1 MSEKNFFGKERN
13 FRMEIICDETH
24 ANSHVILFDNLG
36 DKRLQNIM
44 NNAELFL
51 SNMKVKKKITFSK
64 CNSFNNAFIYAL
76 ITIGNGHMVQE
87 SLNCHVFSN
96 IIFA

>member
-1 MSEKNFFGKERN
+1 MLMSEKNFFGKERN

-51 SNMKVKKKITFSK
+51 RNMKEKKK
-64 CNSFNNAFIYAL
+64 
-76 ITIGNGHMVQE
+76 
-87 SLNCHVFSN
+87 SLFLNVTVLTMLSSMHLLL
-96 IIFA
+96 